1 MLCVRVWKFE
11 GGGKHAVVDAYFC
24 ATAVRLTLVFDVYT
38 RQLNVESDE
47 PSNPLK
53 QEIQS
58 LPVLSKSLRFS

>member
-1 MLCVRVWKFE
+1 V
-11 GGGKHAVVDAYFC
+11 YFC